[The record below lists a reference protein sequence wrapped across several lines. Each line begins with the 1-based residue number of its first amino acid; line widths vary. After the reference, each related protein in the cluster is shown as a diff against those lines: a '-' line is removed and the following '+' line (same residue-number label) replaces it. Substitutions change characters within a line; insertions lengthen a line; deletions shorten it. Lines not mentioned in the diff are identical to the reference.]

1 MTDPTR
7 RFRSRALLAARF
19 VAQRGLLKPTV
30 WSLTRVRVVG
40 RAGLRDLDG
49 AFVAVAHHSSHLDAP
64 LVFGALP
71 WRLSGRLAAGAA
83 ADYFFDVKWR
93 TWLTVLFFNAFPI
106 DRSGMGGRPRLSRS
120 LLAEGVPILIFPEGG
135 RARTGE
141 GIRVFKPGAAAIAMS
156 SGVPVLPIGLVDAA
170 LAMPRDRNWPVGG
183 RTRVAVVFGSPMT
196 AEPGETVED
205 FTSRVRAEVER
216 LMSWSASKSPQ
227 EGVR

>member
-1 MTDPTR
+1 MW
-7 RFRSRALLAARF
+7 SAA
-19 VAQRGLLKPTV
+19 K
-30 WSLTRVRVVG
+30 VRVVG
-40 RAGLRDLDG
+40 RSGLRDLDG

-71 WRLSGRLAAGAA
+71 WRLAGQLAAGAA

-120 LLAEGVPILIFPEGG
+120 LLAKGIPILIFPEGG
-135 RARTGE
+135 RARAGE

-156 SGVPVLPIGLVDAA
+156 SGVPVLPIGLIDAA
-170 LAMPRDRNWPVGG
+170 VAMPRDRNWPVGG
-183 RTRVAVVFGSPMT
+183 RKAVAVVFGSPMH
-196 AEPGETVED
+196 AEPGETAED

-216 LMSWSASKSPQ
+216 LMSWSDSRSSQ